1 MSLVIISQSKCYT
14 EIDRKTTQSF
24 INNST
29 INTIKITAQEKSDAR
44 DKIHRSNNSN
54 ISHPIQ
60 NLDSITSKK
69 PSQQNILSIK
79 NPCIQHI
86 TKNTIPRIS
95 QKSCLPRI
103 KSKNNRK

>member
-14 EIDRKTTQSF
+14 EIDRKTTQPF

-79 NPCIQHI
+79 NPAYNILLKI
-86 TKNTIPRIS
+86 SSRAFLKNHVSRV
-95 QKSCLPRI
+95 
-103 KSKNNRK
+103 